1 MTYHPHSLSLQPFLP
16 LFLSLPSLFLYSSL
30 TLTLFPSLILPLSP
44 DISSQN
50 IGIHFAWIGAFVI
63 FSQWEFFISPLLK
76 TCCKPKT
83 DGEDGGGGNEVRRA
97 IRYHLFADRA
107 ERAAGQREERR
118 NSLRLSI
125 TGGQMEAM
133 EGMGATGM
141 EEGVG
146 AMNATTY
153 DTQLGESQDVPTND
167 NRGGVLSVLP
177 RIADDNVPVTGAG
190 SLSLPIRRT
199 ISESQHSLSLTDEDD
214 NVLDAVLEGPPLAD
228 IVSAETCSIFD
239 EKMKPLLA
247 AIPRKFL
254 GLEIVMSIFFFVLL
268 LITYGNTINPSQFY
282 GNINVAILNR

>member
-1 MTYHPHSLSLQPFLP
+1 
-16 LFLSLPSLFLYSSL
+16 
-30 TLTLFPSLILPLSP
+30 
-44 DISSQN
+44 
-50 IGIHFAWIGAFVI
+50 
-63 FSQWEFFISPLLK
+63 
-76 TCCKPKT
+76 
-83 DGEDGGGGNEVRRA
+83 
-97 IRYHLFADRA
+97 
-107 ERAAGQREERR
+107 
-118 NSLRLSI
+118 
-125 TGGQMEAM
+125 MEAM
-133 EGMGATGM
+133 EGMEA
-141 EEGVG
+141 GVG
-146 AMNATTY
+146 GMNATTY